1 MKDLRVITTGIWE
14 TFYLVSHTREIQIK
28 VPEYIL
34 EAIILAFPE
43 DFQGIQPVGLRVL
56 RRVDPLE
63 CLAPVPVVAA
73 AVAMEVQMLLG
84 RVSSPRQQNSPYLK
98 VCAEETDVTADAI
111 LNLRLPVA
119 SM

>member
-1 MKDLRVITTGIWE
+1 MKDLRVIITGIWG
-14 TFYLVSHTREIQIK
+14 TFYLVSRTQEIQIR

-56 RRVDPLE
+56 RRADPLE
-63 CLAPVPVVAA
+63 CLAPVPVAA
-73 AVAMEVQMLLG
+73 AVAMEVQILLS

-98 VCAEETDVTADAI
+98 ACAEETDVTVDAI

-119 SM
+119 PM